1 MHAEISWVGGGH
13 DSRAKQEMIVGEEE
27 VERKVER

>member
-1 MHAEISWVGGGH
+1 MHAEISWGGH
-13 DSRAKQEMIVGEEE
+13 DSRAKQGMIVGEEE